1 MVANGPFVLIIQE
14 KIQYGFVMC
23 GISGI
28 IDKNNKQISS
38 ADLEKM
44 TDVIKHRGPDGF
56 GYYYANSLG
65 LGHRRLAI
73 LDLSESGKQP
83 MTRSERWT
91 MVYNG
96 EVYNYLEL
104 REELVQHG
112 FSFSSETDSEII
124 LAAYAFWGEECVNKF
139 NGMWAFAI
147 YDHVEQTLFCSRD
160 RFGIKPFYY
169 TETESSFAF
178 GSEIKQL
185 LPFLKTRKV
194 NKTVMINYL
203 VLGLENYADE
213 TFFENVFEL
222 KPSHNLVYSLATHKK
237 KIYRYYAISIDNR
250 LETLSLDESVK
261 HWSNEFKRSV
271 TYRLRSDVEVGTCL
285 SGGLDS
291 SAVASIA
298 AEITASNKGPQFS
311 AFTAQ
316 SLDSSRDETEFA
328 RGVVAHCNLKWH
340 TVKPKTDEFIAAID
354 QIIQLQE
361 EPFGSPSI
369 VMQYF
374 VMQMV
379 NKAGLKVLLDGQG
392 GDETL
397 LGYERYYPAYFLLQ
411 NPIKIPGSIL
421 SASRHSKL
429 GLFKLVQYYTYF
441 TSSKLRIKRQKKRW
455 ESIKKQYLQLVDESL
470 VKQIADSYKD
480 IKKLQITELSKT
492 QLPHLLKYED
502 RNSMHFSIETRL
514 PFLDFKLV
522 EASLSIRNDYKIYK
536 GWTKYILR
544 EAIKSKLPAE
554 IVWRKNKVGFEA
566 PVNQWLKNKA
576 FFHAE
581 IKNSVFLRNFMNL
594 ENLQSLDD
602 NAIWK
607 LFNVARWANLYNVAF
622 D

>member
-1 MVANGPFVLIIQE
+1 
-14 KIQYGFVMC
+14 MC

-28 IDKNNKQISS
+28 IDKENKHVSS
-38 ADLEKM
+38 VDLEKM
-44 TDVIKHRGPDGF
+44 TDDIKHRGPDGF
-56 GYYYANSLG
+56 GYFYDNSIG

-96 EVYNYLEL
+96 EVYNYLEI

-112 FSFSSETDSEII
+112 FSFSSETDSEVI
-124 LAAYAFWGEECVNKF
+124 LAAYAFWGEECVTKF

-147 YDHVEQTLFCSRD
+147 YDKVEQTLFCSRD
-160 RFGIKPFYY
+160 RFGVKPFYF
-169 TETESSFAF
+169 TENESSFAF

-185 LPFLKTRKV
+185 LHFLKIRKV
-194 NKTVMINYL
+194 NTAVMINYL
-203 VLGLENYADE
+203 VLGLENYTDE
-213 TFFENVFEL
+213 TFFEGVYEL
-222 KPSHNLVYSLATHKK
+222 KPSHNLVYSLNTHEK
-237 KIYRYYAISIDNR
+237 KIYRYYSISIDNK
-250 LETLSLDESVK
+250 LETLSLDESVN
-261 HWSNEFKRSV
+261 HWSSEFKRSV
-271 TYRLRSDVEVGTCL
+271 SYRLRSDVEVGTCL

-291 SAVASIA
+291 SAVASVA
-298 AEITASNKGPQFS
+298 AEITAINKGPQFS

-316 SLDSSRDETEFA
+316 SLDSKRDETTYA
-328 RGVVAHCNLKWH
+328 KSVASHCNLKWH
-340 TVKPKTDEFIAAID
+340 TVKPKTDDFFAEID
-354 QIIQLQE
+354 QIIHLQE

-374 VMQMV
+374 VMQLV
-379 NKAGLKVLLDGQG
+379 HKAGLKVLLDGQG

-411 NPIKIPGSIL
+411 SPIKFPGSIL

-429 GLFKLVQYYTYF
+429 SLFKLLQYYAYF
-441 TSSKLRIKRQKKRW
+441 TSAKLRIKRQKKRW
-455 ESIKKQYLQLVDESL
+455 EFIKKQYLQLVDENL
-470 VKQIADSYKD
+470 VKHIAESYKD

-522 EASLSIRNDYKIYK
+522 EASLSINNDFKIHK

-544 EAIKSKLPAE
+544 EAIKSKLPSE

-566 PVNQWLKNKA
+566 PVNQWLTNKEY
-576 FFHAE
+576 FHSE
-581 IKNSVFLRNFMNL
+581 IKNSVFLRNFMSF
-594 ENLQSLDD
+594 ENLHYLDD

-607 LFNVARWANLYNVAF
+607 LFNVARWAKLYNVDF
-622 D
+622 H

>member
-1 MVANGPFVLIIQE
+1 
-14 KIQYGFVMC
+14 MC

-28 IDKNNKQISS
+28 IDKKNEHISRLE
-38 ADLEKM
+38 LEKM

-56 GYYYANSLG
+56 GYFYDNSLG

-73 LDLSESGKQP
+73 LDLSESGEQP
-83 MTRSERWT
+83 MTRSDRWT
-91 MVYNG
+91 IVYNG

-104 REELVQHG
+104 REELMQQG
-112 FSFSSETDSEII
+112 FSFSSETDTEVI

-185 LPFLKTRKV
+185 LPFITTRRV
-194 NKTVMINYL
+194 NKAVMINYL

-250 LETLSLDESVK
+250 LEKLSLDESVK

-298 AEITASNKGPQFS
+298 AKITASNKGPQFS

-328 RGVVAHCNLKWH
+328 QGVVAHCNLKWH
-340 TVKPKTDEFIAAID
+340 TVKPETDEFIAAID

-411 NPIKIPGSIL
+411 NPIKLPGSIL

-429 GLFKLVQYYTYF
+429 GLFKLVQYYAYF
-441 TSSKLRIKRQKKRW
+441 TSSKLRIQRQKKRW
-455 ESIKKQYLQLVDESL
+455 DSIKEQYLQLVDKNL

-514 PFLDFKLV
+514 PFLDYKLV
-522 EASLSIRNDYKIYK
+522 EASLSIRNDYKIHK

-544 EAIKSKLPAE
+544 QAIKSKLPAE

-566 PVNQWLKNKA
+566 PVNQWLKNKT

-581 IKNSVFLRNFMNL
+581 IKNSVFLRNFMNI

-607 LFNVARWANLYNVAF
+607 LFNVARWAKLYNVAF